1 MVWTNQ
7 SEDGQSMEKSKKK
20 FNPDIFINFNR

>member
-7 SEDGQSMEKSKKK
+7 SEAGQSMENCKKK
-20 FNPDIFINFNR
+20 FNPDIFINFYR